1 MLNFYFYEYLI
12 FFFFFLFVG
21 IVSSVLLL
29 VSYFFI
35 FFEIFFVDF
44 YKNSKYEC
52 GFESLKFYKYKR
64 ENFDIKFFLIGV
76 LFIIFD
82 LEIIFLFPWSVN
94 LFSLDFHGVVNM
106 HYFLLLMA
114 LGFAY
119 EYKKG
124 ALIW

>member
-1 MLNFYFYEYLI
+1 MLGFYFFDYLLLFC
-12 FFFFFLFVG
+12 FFILVVF
-21 IVSSVLLL
+21 ISCILLL
-29 VSYFFI
+29 VSYIFI

-52 GFESLKFYKYKR
+52 GFESLKFFKYKR

-82 LEIIFLFPWSVN
+82 LEIIFLFPWVLN
-94 LFSLDFHGVVNM
+94 LHSINFQGIINM
-106 HYFLLLMA
+106 HNFLILMA

-124 ALIW
+124 ALVW